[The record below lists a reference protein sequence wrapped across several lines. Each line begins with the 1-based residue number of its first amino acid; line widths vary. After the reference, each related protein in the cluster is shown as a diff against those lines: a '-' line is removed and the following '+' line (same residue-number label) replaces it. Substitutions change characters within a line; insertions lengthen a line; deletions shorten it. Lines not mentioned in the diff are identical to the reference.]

1 MIKYI
6 AIILSV
12 LTITLSALPCDD
24 ELANADTNSIVLNS
38 DSHDDHH
45 DSGDLCSPF
54 CTCVCCANIVVEP
67 IFEEGLTVLDSFNT
81 ELNASYIFSFSRD
94 FSKSIFQPPQV

>member
-6 AIILSV
+6 AIILSI

-24 ELANADTNSIVLNS
+24 ELVNADTESIVLNS

-54 CTCVCCANIVVEP
+54 CTCVCCANVVVEP
-67 IFEEGLTVLDSFNT
+67 VFDQELTVTDTHNT

-94 FSKSIFQPPQV
+94 FSNQVFQPPRV